1 MSTSYLLLNRLIK
14 TGSQKCFS
22 NILTNQSRNFSTRI
36 NFRPNLKYKNNSKI
50 KYGITGLFAG
60 SSLGYLAWEN
70 YNYNN
75 HIDHLKKLIEEF
87 LSCIKGSFIVEC
99 EAKQNRTAHY
109 EETIETDS
117 KKNKKNNDS
126 FDWPE
131 FFRLIWKEKFY
142 FLAAVASA
150 LAVAML
156 NIQIPQDLGNLIN
169 GVYELLKS
177 NVTDYYDSIYKPSLN
192 LIKLYLAQSVF
203 TFSYI
208 YMLGIM
214 GENMAANLKNNL
226 FSKII
231 KQDIAFYDRS
241 RSGELIDRLTSD
253 IQEFKSSFKS
263 CISQG
268 LKAFTQIIG
277 CCVSLYMISPK
288 LTLITSIVLPTAI
301 AIGSFF
307 GSILRKFSKKAQA
320 QIAKST
326 AVADEA
332 INNVRT
338 VRAFAMEDSEIEMFT
353 EEVDKARRLNIKL
366 SLGIGV
372 FQGVSNIFVNGMV
385 LGVLYA
391 GGQMLINNEINAGQM
406 MAYLTATQMIQ
417 RSFAQLS
424 ILFGQALRG
433 LSSGARVFEFLKLQ
447 PSIPVDDIG
456 KKIDN
461 LKGTIEFKNVSFAY
475 PNRDEVTVLDKFNL
489 EVKSGEIVAIV
500 GHSGSGK
507 STICSLLERFYDR
520 NGGTILID
528 GVEINELSP
537 KWLRSQA
544 IGYISQEPI
553 LFATSISENIRY
565 GKPDATD
572 EEIEA
577 AAKLANAHDFISNF
591 PKKYNTV
598 IGERGTTLSG
608 GQKQRIAITRA
619 LLKNPKILILDEATS
634 ALDSKSER
642 LVQETINRVI
652 KGHTVII
659 VAHRLST
666 IQNAD
671 KIVVLQNGKIIEVG
685 THHELMRLQGHYY
698 SLFNLQTTHA

>member
-1 MSTSYLLLNRLIK
+1 MSTGLILKFGRCLKNKNLNFQIRNFKTYKPSLKPQKHQYLL
-14 TGSQKCFS
+14 TGTTLLSGFGLVAY
-22 NILTNQSRNFSTRI
+22 NNDLE
-36 NFRPNLKYKNNSKI
+36 NLKQKLKE
-50 KYGITGLFAG
+50 
-60 SSLGYLAWEN
+60 YLD
-70 YNYNN
+70 
-75 HIDHLKKLIEEF
+75 ILKSRFRAEF
-87 LSCIKGSFIVEC
+87 EAK
-99 EAKQNRTAHY
+99 AKQNRTAHY
-109 EETIETDS
+109 EETIGLEKKS
-117 KKNKKNNDS
+117 KKSKKEDS
-126 FDWPE
+126 FDWYE
-131 FFRLIWKEKFY
+131 FFKLLYKEKFY
-142 FLAAVASA
+142 FLGAVASA
-150 LAVAML
+150 LIVAVL
-156 NIQIPQDLGNLIN
+156 NIQIPSDLGNLIN
-169 GVYELLKS
+169 GVYQLIQS
-177 NVTDYYDSIYKPSLN
+177 NVNDYYESIYKPSLS
-192 LIKLYLAQSVF
+192 LIKLYLAQSLF

-208 YMLGIM
+208 YLLGIM

-231 KQDIAFYDRS
+231 KQDISFYDRA

-253 IQEFKSSFKS
+253 IQDFKSSFKS
-263 CISQG
+263 CVSQG
-268 LKAFTQIIG
+268 LKSATQIVG
-277 CCVSLYMISPK
+277 CCVSLYLISPK
-288 LTLITSIVLPTAI
+288 LTLITSIVLPTAVL
-301 AIGSFF
+301 IGSFF
-307 GSILRKFSKKAQA
+307 GSILRKYSRMAQA
-320 QIAKST
+320 QISKST

-338 VRAFAMEDSEIEMFT
+338 VRAFAMEDSEIEMFAD
-353 EEVDKARRLNIKL
+353 EVEKARRLNVKL
-366 SLGIGV
+366 SFGIGV
-372 FQGVSNIFVNGMV
+372 FQGFSNLFVNGMI

-391 GGQMLINNEINAGQM
+391 GGKMLINNEINAGQM

-417 RSFAQLS
+417 RSFTQLS

-433 LSSGARVFEFLKLQ
+433 LSSGSRVFEFLKLK
-447 PSIPVDDIG
+447 PTIPVEDIG
-456 KKIDN
+456 FKIEN
-461 LKGTIEFKNVSFAY
+461 LKGNIEFKNVSFTY
-475 PNRDEVTVLDKFNL
+475 PNRTEVTVLQNFNL
-489 EVKSGEIVAIV
+489 NVKEGEIVAIV

-520 NGGTILID
+520 DGGSIKID
-528 GVEINELSP
+528 GIDINDLSP
-537 KWLRSQA
+537 QWLRSKA

-572 EEIEA
+572 EEIEH
-577 AAKLANAHDFISNF
+577 AAKLANAHDFITQF

-642 LVQETINRVI
+642 LVQETINNVI

-685 THHELMRLQGHYY
+685 THQELMKLKGHYF
-698 SLFNLQTTHA
+698 SLFNLQTNNN